1 MREPPPRTVL
11 VGCSFAGLE
20 FLYRYVRRRGR
31 PGVGELTVV
40 DRRAAHPYIP
50 LAHEAMSDAA
60 SPEALRFD
68 TRAFCH
74 AVGAAFVEAEV
85 IALAA
90 ERSAVVL
97 AGGAELPY
105 DRVILAVGSVP
116 AVPAGFAAD
125 ERVVPAKFVADA
137 LRLRDRVRVLHQSGV
152 ASPHVV
158 VAGGGITGV
167 EWAAELAGA
176 GVDGR
181 RVRVSIVE
189 RGERLLSTFAP
200 TVARRATRVLGELG
214 VRLHLGRSIASV
226 AGDGVVL
233 DDGARVPADV
243 VLWAG
248 GVRPAPVVA
257 GLARAGLELTESGHL
272 AVTPRLRVR
281 GARTGPAYAIGDA
294 VRIVAEG
301 DPWPTMERAIEAIWQ
316 GALLGRRL
324 AAGHTPDAGPS
335 HRLRRTFF
343 YGLSLGPRHSLVVYE
358 RFVFDARLNVWFRR
372 WLKWAYYARF
382 RLLARALGGRRWAD
396 MPTARA
402 AANERGHQRG

>member
-1 MREPPPRTVL
+1 VL

-31 PGVGELTVV
+31 LRAGELTVV
-40 DRRAAHPYIP
+40 DRRASHPYIP
-50 LAHEAMSDAA
+50 LAHEALSGAT
-60 SPEALRFD
+60 SPDALRFD

-74 AVGAAFVEAEV
+74 AIGAAFVEAEA

-116 AVPAGFAAD
+116 AVPAGFASD

-137 LRLRDRVRVLHQSGV
+137 LRLRDCLRVLHESGV

-167 EWAAELAGA
+167 EWAAELAGT

-181 RVRVSIVE
+181 RARVSIVE
-189 RGERLLSTFAP
+189 RGDRLLSTFAP
-200 TVARRATRVLGELG
+200 GVARRATRVLGELG
-214 VRLHLGRSIASV
+214 VRLHLRRSIASV

-257 GLARAGLELTESGHL
+257 TLARTGLELTESGHL
-272 AVTPRLRVR
+272 AVTPRLLVR
-281 GARTGPAYAIGDA
+281 GVGARASVGAAYAIGDA
-294 VRIVAEG
+294 VRVVAGG

-324 AAGHTPDAGPS
+324 AAGHAPDAGPS

-358 RFVFDARLNVWFRR
+358 RFAFDSRLNVWFRR

-382 RLLARALGGRRWAD
+382 RLLARALGARERAAEK
-396 MPTARA
+396 PTATVA
-402 AANERGHQRG
+402 ADERGQRRG